1 MKILKRVQAQTE
13 ALPYQI
19 SDMIKEIQDTIYNIS
34 ARYLK
39 AKGWDLSDIAD
50 YFVVEVQEAQ
60 PGIIRAEIRGEL
72 SEDELFGLMQQLDR
86 VIAVKFDEEAY
97 FDAVTPG
104 VAEAFIR
111 TEVQACTQVTTSE
124 EVTTPDNASTHL
136 NYTTPEMKQLKRAIS
151 SIYVD
156 SDEQFHELVDAI
168 LNEEPINLVPET
180 KALKRAIDGMVVDS
194 DEEKRNLIYNVAKD
208 LGVIE
213 SSTQTKATSKNKYC
227 IQFKIGDEVR
237 FSHGGGQYSDEVAT
251 ISGYDKDGFYK
262 VTWEDGSTSEGLSDT
277 QLIYE
282 DEDEDDIELSTEIK
296 AYTFDETED
305 GWGEDVEAVLSEV
318 FSRTEDLMYEV
329 RNTVRGANTDCET
342 VEDLAE
348 YIRRIAS
355 DFEEAADEIESL

>member
-1 MKILKRVQAQTE
+1 MKILKKVQAQTD
-13 ALPYQI
+13 APPYQV
-19 SDMIKEIQDTIYNIS
+19 SDMIKEIQDSIYNTS

-104 VAEAFIR
+104 IAEAFIR
-111 TEVQACTQVTTSE
+111 TEVEACSNVTTAKGNGITIDEGAQPIS
-124 EVTTPDNASTHL
+124 TTTD
-136 NYTTPEMKQLKRAIS
+136 
-151 SIYVD
+151 
-156 SDEQFHELVDAI
+156 
-168 LNEEPINLVPET
+168 
-180 KALKRAIDGMVVDS
+180 
-194 DEEKRNLIYNVAKD
+194 
-208 LGVIE
+208 
-213 SSTQTKATSKNKYC
+213 
-227 IQFKIGDEVR
+227 
-237 FSHGGGQYSDEVAT
+237 
-251 ISGYDKDGFYK
+251 
-262 VTWEDGSTSEGLSDT
+262 
-277 QLIYE
+277 
-282 DEDEDDIELSTEIK
+282 IK
-296 AYTFDETED
+296 AYEFAETED
-305 GWGEDVEAVLSEV
+305 GWGEDVEDALSAV
-318 FSRTEDLMYEV
+318 FARAEDLMYEV